1 MEDFLIKALQTGNAT
16 AILYS
21 IAVYCIIYF
30 QRKNSTTSRDTQ
42 LDQMNKRLE
51 REIAELKT
59 EKELMEKDIEFLKDE
74 NSTIKSDIK
83 EIKNTLQQISLSLA
97 KIAAQAELRD
107 NKGK

>member
-21 IAVYCIIYF
+21 VAVYFIIHF
-30 QRKNSTTSRDTQ
+30 QRKNSTTNRDSQ
-42 LDQMNKRLE
+42 LETMNKRLE
-51 REIAELKT
+51 QEIAQLKT

-83 EIKNTLQQISLSLA
+83 EIKTTLQQISLSLA
-97 KIAAQAELRD
+97 KIAAQAELRES
-107 NKGK
+107 KGK